1 MYMITSAANMA
12 ARRRRITSSLRRDSN
27 VGMGGFSWRP
37 IRIRA
42 QLAFL
47 SPRIQAAILD
57 GSQPPD
63 LSLERIVRTGV
74 PLDWSEQERVFG
86 FSA

>member
-1 MYMITSAANMA
+1 VFVQERLDHLGSTALDPGQQTEFVA
-12 ARRRRITSSLRRDSN
+12 L
-27 VGMGGFSWRP
+27 

-47 SPRIQAAILD
+47 SPRIQAAILN

-63 LSLERIVRTGV
+63 LSLERIVRTGA